1 VWAWAGPDAAQ
12 LAEAP
17 DLAAL
22 VEDRREGK
30 EHREFEEAWTSC
42 SFGIAIGSGCM
53 DFLARN
59 VRAAPY
65 STLFLWASFGI
76 MKTQFCI
83 VGATHGTGLLITQQL
98 LQSGA
103 MVRVLARNPDKAR
116 QLLGNR
122 VDVCHGDVT
131 DACSVCDA
139 IAEEQ
144 TAIFFTVAAT
154 GGIDGRGLF
163 ASKTTI
169 RNVTYQGLINLVDA
183 ARSRGFE
190 GRIILPSVIGADRS
204 SVMIRFLDK
213 IKSGLQRNIIER
225 EIYLRASGLDYTIVR
240 APILTN
246 APAGDANIRIAR
258 ATNKLTA
265 GPKISR
271 GDLARVLILASQ
283 ENIASRK
290 TFDLFSSKGVA
301 PSDEQI
307 LEQIEQIP
315 ADI

>member
-1 VWAWAGPDAAQ
+1 
-12 LAEAP
+12 
-17 DLAAL
+17 
-22 VEDRREGK
+22 
-30 EHREFEEAWTSC
+30 
-42 SFGIAIGSGCM
+42 
-53 DFLARN
+53 
-59 VRAAPY
+59 
-65 STLFLWASFGI
+65 

-83 VGATHGTGLLITQQL
+83 VGATRGTGLLITRQL
-98 LQSGA
+98 LQSGS

-122 VDVCHGDVT
+122 ADVCRGDVT
-131 DACSVCDA
+131 DARSICDA
-139 IAEEQ
+139 ITEEQ
-144 TAIFFTVAAT
+144 RAIFFTVAAT

-163 ASKTTI
+163 ASETTI
-169 RNVTYQGLINLVDA
+169 RNVTYQGLVNLVDA
-183 ARSRGFE
+183 ARSKGFE

-213 IKSGLQRNIIER
+213 VKSGLQRNLVER
-225 EIYLRASGLDYTIVR
+225 ELYLRASGLDYTIVR

-246 APAGDANIRIAR
+246 APAGDANIRIVR

-271 GDLARVLILASQ
+271 GDLARVMILVSQ
-283 ENIASRK
+283 QTVASRK
-290 TFDLFSSKGVA
+290 TFDLLSPKGVA
-301 PSDEQI
+301 PSDQEI